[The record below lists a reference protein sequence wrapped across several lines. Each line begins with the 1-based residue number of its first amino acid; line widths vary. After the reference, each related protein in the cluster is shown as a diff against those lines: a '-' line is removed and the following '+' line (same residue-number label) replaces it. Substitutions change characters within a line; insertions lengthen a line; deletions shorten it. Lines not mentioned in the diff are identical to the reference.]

1 MTEILKSISQKL
13 QAGETLTPEEKGRA
27 ICEMKNRRF
36 VSYSGGGFEYE
47 SQRGTLL
54 WWLWKKHG
62 DPFENTDD
70 AIKFTQGFFSGK
82 RIGAVGPFTDGSWQ
96 SGVYSPPA
104 SPVAESR
111 GTTPSAAIMAAC
123 IEAFLVTKG
132 CG

>member
-1 MTEILKSISQKL
+1 MTDILKTVSQKL

-27 ICEMKNRRF
+27 ICEMLQIKAAKW
-36 VSYSGGGFEYE
+36 SDGEYYYGVE
-47 SQRGTLL
+47 GSHAVARAGQ
-54 WWLWKKHG
+54 
-62 DPFENTDD
+62 PFENTDD